1 MEKVFITKKC
11 NLLLCAVFL
20 TFLLFATIDI
30 YFLLRETTGV
40 FLYKIFLLQILI
52 LSILGVIL
60 LITFSQKIIINEHSI
75 TQIYRGIFRFYK
87 YTIPWKDIIRVE
99 GEFSAFHIGDKI
111 TLYASR
117 KKMKIVDVI
126 KARDRIVITN
136 TIKDFKELVNEVIR
150 NAYNAQLDKSLKKF
164 VAT

>member
-1 MEKVFITKKC
+1 VEKVFINKKC
-11 NLLLCAVFL
+11 NLLSCAVLF
-20 TFLLFATIDI
+20 TFLLFVVIDI
-30 YFLLRETTGV
+30 YLLLRETDRV

-52 LSILGVIL
+52 LSILAIIL
-60 LITFSQKIIINEHSI
+60 LIAFSQKIIINEHSI

-111 TLYASR
+111 TLYTSR

-126 KARDRIVITN
+126 KARDRIIITN
-136 TIKDFKELVNEVIR
+136 TIKDFKYLVNEVIR
-150 NAYNAQLDKSLKKF
+150 NAYNAQLDKGLKKF
-164 VAT
+164 TTT